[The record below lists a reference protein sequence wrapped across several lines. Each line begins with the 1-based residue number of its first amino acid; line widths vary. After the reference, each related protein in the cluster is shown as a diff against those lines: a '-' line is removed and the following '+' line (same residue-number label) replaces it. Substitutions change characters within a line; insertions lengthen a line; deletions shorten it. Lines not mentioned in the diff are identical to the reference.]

1 RVRIV
6 SSGVDDVA
14 SCRSMKRLQQEVDA
28 IKSASNCKQ
37 IVQFYGITFHESN
50 KGPGKSTN
58 LRRPDQYSL
67 LSTLQF
73 YG

>member
-1 RVRIV
+1 MFFLVSKNSIILQFQRVRIV

-37 IVQFYGITFHESN
+37 IVQFYGITFHEVC
-50 KGPGKSTN
+50 GVHGTPRG
-58 LRRPDQYSL
+58 D
-67 LSTLQF
+67 
-73 YG
+73 